1 MGIESDRVVCRG
13 EEKRN
18 CKEIALGVEQEKV
31 EGRVSIGL
39 FVSLSLTISALY
51 KIAISLFGLLLQ
63 LCWWRMQV
71 RSLGTC
77 SPDYTSEDN
86 GFDIHCCE
94 HLVICLS
101 VLSLVIRKD
110 KQGMVSVFVCSYRFV

>member
-18 CKEIALGVEQEKV
+18 SKELALGVEQEKL

-51 KIAISLFGLLLQ
+51 KIAVSLFGLLLQ
-63 LCWWRMQV
+63 LCWWRLQV

-77 SPDYTSEDN
+77 SPDYTYLKIMVLTFTAVNIS
-86 GFDIHCCE
+86 
-94 HLVICLS
+94 LS
-101 VLSLVIRKD
+101 VYLYYI
-110 KQGMVSVFVCSYRFV
+110 